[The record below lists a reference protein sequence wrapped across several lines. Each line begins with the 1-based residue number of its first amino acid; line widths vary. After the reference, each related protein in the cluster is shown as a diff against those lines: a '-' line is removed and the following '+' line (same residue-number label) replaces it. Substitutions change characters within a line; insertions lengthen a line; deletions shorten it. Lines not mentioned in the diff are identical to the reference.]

1 MTLLRGSTPYK
12 ISKIGV
18 FGNFIISQ
26 KLNFFFLNDQ
36 ELLHISYSFGSLMWN
51 TSLPIL
57 FSHTHIEYFMSVFQ
71 HGYWCQLILYSPV
84 EDFVRILLS
93 HTLIEYFTSLFH
105 HDYGCKL
112 ILYSPVEDFV
122 CILLL
127 HTRIEYFMCVF
138 QHDYWCQ
145 LILQAPVEDFVC
157 ILLSHTPIEYLICLF
172 EHGYLCSLILQ
183 VLEVLYG
190 IFGVHM
196 CLVHML
202 SPKHG

>member
-1 MTLLRGSTPYK
+1 MLFTTALL
-12 ISKIGV
+12 KIGG

-26 KLNFFFLNDQ
+26 KLNIYILNDQ

-51 TSLPIL
+51 TSPPIL
-57 FSHTHIEYFMSVFQ
+57 CSHTRIEYFMSVFQ
-71 HGYWCQLILYSPV
+71 HGYCCQLILYSPV
-84 EDFVRILLS
+84 KDFVRILLS
-93 HTLIEYFTSLFH
+93 HTPIEYFTSLFH

-122 CILLL
+122 
-127 HTRIEYFMCVF
+127 R
-138 QHDYWCQ
+138 
-145 LILQAPVEDFVC
+145 
-157 ILLSHTPIEYLICLF
+157 ILLSHTRIEYLICLF

-196 CLVHML
+196 CLVHM
-202 SPKHG
+202 SPQHG